1 MLMIL
6 IKMIKFNKKIL
17 KITQI
22 YKVLSNKITI
32 KDSLK
37 MKFKIYNK
45 NMIFNKMIT
54 NEILQMIF

>member
-1 MLMIL
+1 MLLIL

-37 MKFKIYNK
+37 KKFKIYNK

>member
-1 MLMIL
+1 MIL

>member
-6 IKMIKFNKKIL
+6 IKMIKLNKKIL

-22 YKVLSNKITI
+22 YKILSNKITI

>member
-1 MLMIL
+1 MIL

-54 NEILQMIF
+54 NEIL

>member
-1 MLMIL
+1 MFLIL

-54 NEILQMIF
+54 NEILQMTF

>member
-1 MLMIL
+1 MLLIL

-54 NEILQMIF
+54 NEILQMTF